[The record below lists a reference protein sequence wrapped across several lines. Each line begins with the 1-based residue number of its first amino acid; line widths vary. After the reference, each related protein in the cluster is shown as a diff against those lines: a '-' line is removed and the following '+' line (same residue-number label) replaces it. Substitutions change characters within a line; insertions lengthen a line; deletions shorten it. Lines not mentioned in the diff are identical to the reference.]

1 MSKPFR
7 GFQTPPPTIEE
18 SVDLAGIPEDYWDLQ
33 MVVSKH
39 RAQTSPPHRPFDCA
53 INLLPGTAPPRGKLF
68 SLSPLEQKA
77 MDDPPHQQA
86 QASFL
91 SRRKAKVF
99 SKIFYIS
106 HIHCVSGTVLVENMQ
121 INGRAQDPGRT
132 ISLTLLG
139 NYDYWVILDPILQR
153 LYLNSTGRV
162 LDRDPPRYI
171 TTIVVQVQCTN
182 EIVGTVILHEVRI
195 VVRDKNDNMPQ
206 FQQPRYY
213 VAVNELTPVGT
224 TIFTGFSGNNGATDI
239 DDGPNGQ
246 IEYGIQYNPND
257 PMSNRTV
264 QVASTLSGNIVLAE
278 RLNYEERTRY
288 LIIVQANDRA
298 PYPASRH
305 TATTTLT
312 LDVLD
317 GDDLGPM
324 FLPCVLVNNTRDCSP
339 VTYHAVITELIDPSK
354 LNPLNVSPPIRAVD
368 QDRNIQPPSDR
379 PGILYFILVGQPA
392 VYPEFFSLNRTT
404 AELRL
409 LKAVRRDLY
418 QSFNLVIKAEQDN
431 GHPLPAFAELRI
443 EVLDENNQ
451 APYFHQP
458 SYQGFIS
465 ESAPVGGTVSGR
477 ANFTAP
483 LAIIALD
490 NDIEESKDPE
500 VKITLS
506 DYNTIFSITPTGI
519 TRYLLLLRPVDREM
533 QTNYT
538 FKMVASDGVQ
548 QSVPVTVNI
557 LIIDAN
563 DNTPTF
569 SQVSY
574 NIEVFTNM
582 QPGETVIQLTA
593 QDADDGLNG
602 QVTYTILA
610 GDQGDFI
617 ISNRTGRITIAPGVS
632 LSVGRSYALTVRAAD
647 NAPEAER
654 RSSITTVYIEVL
666 PPNNQSPP
674 RFPLT
679 TYNLEISEAMRIG
692 AILLNL
698 QAIDRELDPIT
709 YRILSGDPQQMFN
722 LSQTAV
728 LISQHSLLAFIHSS
742 TPETRK
748 RDTSDEQWEDE
759 KKEKDRDIGLLIL
772 AKALD
777 RENIDQYR
785 LLVTASDGHP
795 GGTSTATVSVVV
807 TDVNDNDPTFDL
819 TLPRN
824 LTVQEERAN
833 LSVGLVRATDPD
845 AGLNGQV
852 RYRLL
857 THTSFFSITANGSI
871 FTAVPLDR
879 ETQSQYE
886 VVVEASDG
894 AVDPRRTVLT
904 LLVRVSDIN
913 DNSPVFSQPVYT
925 VNVPENTPAGTIIL
939 RLNATD
945 EDLISNI
952 TYRIRTEAARQLFAV
967 DRITG
972 ALSVLQ
978 SMDFEALG
986 QDGANYTFQVEALD
1000 YEGVLPPGI
1009 ATVTVRITDV
1019 NDYTPIFARPL
1030 YKGMVAPNAEKG
1042 TLITTVLATDQ
1053 DPPGTPASRVQYRV
1067 DQEQSPYSGSIFDVE
1082 ETSGRVITKVNLNE
1096 EPSTIFRLIVIAF
1109 DEGEPVKM
1117 NTTLVEITVLQ
1128 PSRIPIFTEEEYWF
1142 SPVSE
1147 NAPINQ
1153 AVGMVLA
1160 AAANTT
1166 VFYSIV
1172 GGNQR
1177 GEFRVDNR
1185 TGMIYTAKLL
1195 DYETRTSYELRLQAD
1210 SLALVL
1216 ANLRVPS
1223 KTNTAKVFINVQDEN
1238 DHPPVFTESLYIGG
1252 VTEDT
1257 KTFTSVLKVIA
1268 TDIDTGNYSKM
1279 AYRLIIPPTPEGQ
1292 DSFVIEQYTGIIKS
1306 AIMYR
1311 NMRRSYFKFEVI
1323 ATDDYGKGL
1332 SSSAEVVLDETP
1344 PHSKKLRA
1352 SAAAGTAL
1360 PSKRKAI
1367 SRSDGHSSMEENS
1380 LSKMVSMLSSE
1391 MAELKCLLHSLQPV
1405 TGATPVQTTQDGS
1418 GPPKRC
1424 SKIARTLATMAEADS
1439 IGMGR
1444 APEIEQPVAALVV
1457 SPDEYGM
1464 SDVPVSVVN
1473 ALDMQVVVSNVP
1485 PTVVEEN
1492 KEQLVRILERYVQDQ
1507 IPGAKVIVE
1516 SIGPRRH
1523 GEGYSLEDYSKS
1535 DLQVY
1540 AIDPLTNRAIS
1551 RQELFKF
1558 LDGKILDINKEFQP
1572 YLGEGGRILEIRS
1585 PDIVA
1590 TVKKAAQAVGYTEGA
1605 LLALAIIIILCCIPA
1620 ILIIMIT
1627 YKQKQAEC
1635 AKTARI
1641 QRSLAATKSAAAPAP
1656 VSAPASAPSNLYEE
1670 LGDGKMRGYGR
1681 EQQLLRPSLLRPE
1694 ALSMESGIDPG
1705 QDYYT
1710 QDYYSYDQGYDPYPP
1725 YGSRRR
1731 LISPMYDEYGE
1742 AIMDD
1747 DGYYYSAYGPEGR
1760 GRGRGGRGRGRGRQV
1775 EFQDITPEEEVE
1787 SAEPEVPSEVS
1798 EEKVEP
1804 ETEQS
1809 KAAKRL
1815 KSVIKLSKLLA
1826 AGKKV
1831 EPPRV
1836 SPWKKARIFPMLFRK
1851 GKKDKDYAKLT
1862 SARRID
1868 SQESITE
1875 APVSISVSEPE
1886 PSGSEASERSSI
1898 VTQDKEYLKV
1908 DLDREDATEST
1919 VDSESEA
1926 EEPEE
1931 SEEESKS
1938 KSEKGTEK
1946 ESESEEESAT
1956 EKEEESSAEKTS
1968 VTEKDSEE
1976 ESEED
1981 EDKSVASKEPESGS
1995 EVSSSQTQA
2004 SRGSSVRSSSGSMLS
2019 GSGSQASS
2027 TRSSVRSGSSS
2038 RGGSEEVSEEASE
2051 EDVSGSA
2058 ASEDPGSDSGS
2069 LSGSERGSTTMSRS
2083 ATGSRSRKSTIT
2095 RSSHDTIEE
2104 ESAEELEET
2113 EEGEEEEEEEEE
2125 GEEEEGEEEE
2135 EEGEEEEEEEETTE
2149 TSKKSSG
2156 ETSDEAA
2163 SQTSESEG
2171 SVTRSSEEALGG
2183 LSSIAE
2189 EDEEAV
2195 TSDNNSE
2202 NEETEENSD
2211 AEIESGATVAVFMHL
2226 FPLFDPQALRK
2237 KQMKLIEEKEGES
2250 TSTGED
2256 SGPDIQRNR
2265 LPNVNCQSNVN
2276 GSVYLAQNGTII
2288 RTRRPPYPNNIK
2300 HFSPGRLGKQ
2310 FKKLDKL
2317 GVTQEEHLP
2326 LNSTVDNGP
2335 IVGTTATLSS
2345 TTNNNLNTRPLTWS
2359 IGSSMGPM
2367 SNIIKAHLDN
2377 EQGRCQQ
2384 EQESRVDNEEVK
2396 ETFESP
2402 SDHTL
2407 SDEEE
2412 LWMGPWNNLHIPMTK
2427 L

>member
-1 MSKPFR
+1 MRRALWLVRWLGIGIVLLMPLPYIRAQGAEECKLYR
-7 GFQTPPPTIEE
+7 AGPPATIVTIDEE
-18 SVDLAGIPEDYWDLQ
+18 SP
-33 MVVSKH
+33 
-39 RAQTSPPHRPFDCA
+39 
-53 INLLPGTAPPRGKLF
+53 N
-68 SLSPLEQKA
+68 
-77 MDDPPHQQA
+77 
-86 QASFL
+86 
-91 SRRKAKVF
+91 
-99 SKIFYIS
+99 
-106 HIHCVSGTVLVENMQ
+106 GTVLVENMQ

-182 EIVGTVILHEVRI
+182 QLVGTVILHEVRI
-195 VVRDKNDNMPQ
+195 VVRDRNDNMPQ

-257 PMSNRTV
+257 PVSNRTV

-339 VTYHAVITELIDPSK
+339 VTYRAVIPELIDPSK

-409 LKAVRRDLY
+409 LKPVRRDLY

-431 GHPLPAFAELRI
+431 GHPLPAFADLRI

-451 APYFHQP
+451 APYFQQP

-477 ANFTAP
+477 ANLTAP

-490 NDIEESKDPE
+490 NDIEESKDPQ

-506 DYNTIFSITPTGI
+506 DYNTVFSITPTGI
-519 TRYLLLLRPVDREM
+519 TRYLLLLRPVDRET

-538 FKMVASDGVQ
+538 FTMVASDGVQ
-548 QSVPVTVNI
+548 QSMPVRVNI
-557 LIIDAN
+557 LVIDAN

-582 QPGETVIQLTA
+582 QAGETVILLTA
-593 QDADDGLNG
+593 QDADEGLNG
-602 QVTYTILA
+602 LVTYTILA
-610 GDQGDFI
+610 GDQGDFV
-617 ISNRTGRITIAPGVS
+617 ISNRTGRITIAPGVN

-722 LSQTAV
+722 LSQT
-728 LISQHSLLAFIHSS
+728 
-742 TPETRK
+742 
-748 RDTSDEQWEDE
+748 
-759 KKEKDRDIGLLIL
+759 IGLLIL

-777 RENIDQYR
+777 RETIDQYR
-785 LLVTASDGHP
+785 LIVTATDGQP
-795 GGTSTATVSVVV
+795 GGTSTATVNVVV

-833 LSVGLVRATDPD
+833 LSVGQVRATDPD

-857 THTSFFSITANGSI
+857 TYASLFSINTNGSI

-904 LLVRVSDIN
+904 LMVRVSDIN
-913 DNSPVFSQPVYT
+913 DNSPVFSQPFYV

-945 EDLISNI
+945 ADLFSNI

-978 SMDFEALG
+978 SLDFEALG
-986 QDGANYTFQVEALD
+986 RDGANYTFQVEALD

-1009 ATVTVRITDV
+1009 ATVTVRITDM
-1019 NDYTPIFARPL
+1019 NDYTPVFTRPL

-1082 ETSGRVITKVNLNE
+1082 ETSGRVVTKVNLNE
-1096 EPSTIFRLIVIAF
+1096 EPSTTFKLIVIAF

-1147 NAPINQ
+1147 NAPIGQ

-1172 GGNQR
+1172 GGNQG

-1332 SSSAEVVLDETP
+1332 SSSAEVV
-1344 PHSKKLRA
+1344 
-1352 SAAAGTAL
+1352 
-1360 PSKRKAI
+1360 
-1367 SRSDGHSSMEENS
+1367 
-1380 LSKMVSMLSSE
+1380 
-1391 MAELKCLLHSLQPV
+1391 
-1405 TGATPVQTTQDGS
+1405 
-1418 GPPKRC
+1418 
-1424 SKIARTLATMAEADS
+1424 
-1439 IGMGR
+1439 
-1444 APEIEQPVAALVV
+1444 
-1457 SPDEYGM
+1457 
-1464 SDVPVSVVN
+1464 VSVVN

-1620 ILIIMIT
+1620 ILIIMVT
-1627 YKQKQAEC
+1627 YKQ
-1635 AKTARI
+1635 
-1641 QRSLAATKSAAAPAP
+1641 
-1656 VSAPASAPSNLYEE
+1656 
-1670 LGDGKMRGYGR
+1670 
-1681 EQQLLRPSLLRPE
+1681 
-1694 ALSMESGIDPG
+1694 
-1705 QDYYT
+1705 
-1710 QDYYSYDQGYDPYPP
+1710 
-1725 YGSRRR
+1725 
-1731 LISPMYDEYGE
+1731 
-1742 AIMDD
+1742 
-1747 DGYYYSAYGPEGR
+1747 
-1760 GRGRGGRGRGRGRQV
+1760 
-1775 EFQDITPEEEVE
+1775 
-1787 SAEPEVPSEVS
+1787 
-1798 EEKVEP
+1798 
-1804 ETEQS
+1804 
-1809 KAAKRL
+1809 
-1815 KSVIKLSKLLA
+1815 
-1826 AGKKV
+1826 
-1831 EPPRV
+1831 
-1836 SPWKKARIFPMLFRK
+1836 
-1851 GKKDKDYAKLT
+1851 
-1862 SARRID
+1862 
-1868 SQESITE
+1868 
-1875 APVSISVSEPE
+1875 
-1886 PSGSEASERSSI
+1886 
-1898 VTQDKEYLKV
+1898 
-1908 DLDREDATEST
+1908 
-1919 VDSESEA
+1919 
-1926 EEPEE
+1926 
-1931 SEEESKS
+1931 
-1938 KSEKGTEK
+1938 
-1946 ESESEEESAT
+1946 
-1956 EKEEESSAEKTS
+1956 
-1968 VTEKDSEE
+1968 
-1976 ESEED
+1976 
-1981 EDKSVASKEPESGS
+1981 
-1995 EVSSSQTQA
+1995 
-2004 SRGSSVRSSSGSMLS
+2004 
-2019 GSGSQASS
+2019 
-2027 TRSSVRSGSSS
+2027 
-2038 RGGSEEVSEEASE
+2038 
-2051 EDVSGSA
+2051 
-2058 ASEDPGSDSGS
+2058 
-2069 LSGSERGSTTMSRS
+2069 
-2083 ATGSRSRKSTIT
+2083 
-2095 RSSHDTIEE
+2095 
-2104 ESAEELEET
+2104 
-2113 EEGEEEEEEEEE
+2113 
-2125 GEEEEGEEEE
+2125 
-2135 EEGEEEEEEEETTE
+2135 
-2149 TSKKSSG
+2149 
-2156 ETSDEAA
+2156 
-2163 SQTSESEG
+2163 
-2171 SVTRSSEEALGG
+2171 
-2183 LSSIAE
+2183 
-2189 EDEEAV
+2189 
-2195 TSDNNSE
+2195 
-2202 NEETEENSD
+2202 
-2211 AEIESGATVAVFMHL
+2211 
-2226 FPLFDPQALRK
+2226 
-2237 KQMKLIEEKEGES
+2237 
-2250 TSTGED
+2250 
-2256 SGPDIQRNR
+2256 
-2265 LPNVNCQSNVN
+2265 
-2276 GSVYLAQNGTII
+2276 
-2288 RTRRPPYPNNIK
+2288 
-2300 HFSPGRLGKQ
+2300 
-2310 FKKLDKL
+2310 
-2317 GVTQEEHLP
+2317 
-2326 LNSTVDNGP
+2326 
-2335 IVGTTATLSS
+2335 
-2345 TTNNNLNTRPLTWS
+2345 
-2359 IGSSMGPM
+2359 
-2367 SNIIKAHLDN
+2367 
-2377 EQGRCQQ
+2377 
-2384 EQESRVDNEEVK
+2384 
-2396 ETFESP
+2396 
-2402 SDHTL
+2402 
-2407 SDEEE
+2407 
-2412 LWMGPWNNLHIPMTK
+2412 
-2427 L
+2427 